1 MQRTKKPDYVNEL
14 PRDGQT
20 GHTDTPQRER
30 KLIQLLVYSFGV
42 LCIVQAIL
50 NVSLRLFFHSKMEVT
65 QSDCNTTHYS
75 DKNQMDTSGNYDGL
89 MQRILALTRDRKLL
103 ENRNTELINMIKM
116 GEEEREKLKMQLS
129 ELNGCEASQQCPTGW
144 RMINS
149 RCYFLSSESK
159 TWEESRRYCQ
169 SRGADLVVINSEQE
183 QKALYHQY
191 EEAVLL
197 FWIGLRDIEG
207 TFKWVDGSALTKS
220 FWQTGQPNPNDNE
233 DCVEMYHFYS
243 ELANWNDTPCGKQ
256 QRWLCEKDLCTSS

>member
-1 MQRTKKPDYVNEL
+1 VFTN
-14 PRDGQT
+14 
-20 GHTDTPQRER
+20 
-30 KLIQLLVYSFGV
+30 F
-42 LCIVQAIL
+42 
-50 NVSLRLFFHSKMEVT
+50 VSLLSVHSKMEVT

-116 GEEEREKLKMQLS
+116 GEEEREKLKMQLR
-129 ELNGCEASQQCPTGW
+129 W

-183 QKALYHQY
+183 QVLLIYT
-191 EEAVLL
+191 VLL